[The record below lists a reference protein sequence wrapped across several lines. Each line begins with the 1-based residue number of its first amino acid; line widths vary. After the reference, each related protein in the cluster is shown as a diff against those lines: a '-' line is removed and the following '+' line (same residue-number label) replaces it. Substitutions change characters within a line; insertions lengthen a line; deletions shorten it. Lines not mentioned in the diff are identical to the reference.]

1 MRIKELETE
10 DNSNIILYELSRAKW
25 SVYMKTTMSIDYVV
39 KQFYNMIWKT
49 VYLRR
54 ILTIEDVENRT
65 FKIIVVDIAFNV

>member
-10 DNSNIILYELSRAKW
+10 DNSNIILYEFCRAKW

-39 KQFYNMIWKT
+39 KEFYNMIWKT

>member
-10 DNSNIILYELSRAKW
+10 DNSNIILYELCRAKW

-39 KQFYNMIWKT
+39 KEFYNMIWKT

>member
-10 DNSNIILYELSRAKW
+10 DDSNIILYELGRAKW

-39 KQFYNMIWKT
+39 KEFYNMIWKT

-54 ILTIEDVENRT
+54 VLTIEDVENRT